1 MTHFR
6 DLVQS
11 MTALLIVA
19 AALLIASCGSGEGS
33 LCPAAANPVLKDTC
47 ASGTGNPGTAVSAGG
62 ASSAAVAAI
71 RMTPATVEIAVGQ
84 SLTLTAQAV
93 DGAGNALSGKV
104 FTMATGNS
112 AIATATALSP
122 DTVKVTAVAQ
132 GVVKIFATAEGKE
145 GEAIVTVRA
154 PIQIFGRVV
163 DGLTLQPLAGAQV
176 TTGIGSV
183 ATTGSDG
190 GFSMTVPGDGSNLR
204 FLGFTASLMGYKSTK
219 LIADLTPPST
229 VLETILMVKATN
241 LPSSITGAVR
251 NAHLPNTNNNNG
263 IANANVSLYEGQGA
277 SGNFVAER
285 RTDSNGAFSFTGLEA
300 GVYTLLAT
308 HVDFS
313 TCSRTA
319 ISLSSNDSSVQ
330 DMNCSKL
337 DNTTRI
343 VLTWGTSP
351 RDLDAH
357 LTGPTAASASRFH
370 VYYPSASRGNLDAS
384 PFASLDVDVRQSLGP
399 ETITIKTLAPGV
411 YRYSVHDFTN
421 RNSAT
426 STALG
431 NSRAKVELFR
441 PGRYEPEVF
450 FVPNQRGNLWT
461 VFELVGSANGE
472 ITVTPRNEMGL
483 VADEATIQ

>member
-11 MTALLIVA
+11 MTALLILAV
-19 AALLIASCGSGEGS
+19 ALLIASCGSGEGS
-33 LCPAAANPVLKDTC
+33 LCPVATSPVLKDC
-47 ASGTGNPGTAVSAGG
+47 GSGTGNSGTAVSAGG
-62 ASSAAVAAI
+62 ASSAAIAAI
-71 RMTPATVEIAVGQ
+71 RVAPATVEIAVGQ
-84 SLTLTAQAV
+84 SLTLTAQAL
-93 DGAGNALSGKV
+93 DGSGNLLSGKV
-104 FTMATGNS
+104 FDWATGNS
-112 AIATATALSP
+112 AIATVTALRP

-132 GVVKIFATAEGKE
+132 GVVKIFATAESKE
-145 GEAIVTVRA
+145 EWATVTVRA
-154 PIQIFGRVV
+154 PLQISGRVV
-163 DGLTLQPLAGAQV
+163 DGLSLQPLAGAQV
-176 TTGIGSV
+176 TSTMGSV

-190 GFSMTVPGDGSNLR
+190 GFSMTVPGDGSGPAFLR
-204 FLGFTASLMGYKSTK
+204 FTASLTGYKSTE

-229 VLETILMVKATN
+229 VLETILLVKATG

-251 NAHLPNTNNNNG
+251 NAHLPNTSNNNG
-263 IANANVSLYEGQGA
+263 IANARVSLYEGQGA
-277 SGNFVAER
+277 AGNLVAER

-300 GVYTLLAT
+300 GVYTLWAT

-313 TCSRTA
+313 TCRRTA
-319 ISLSSNDSSVQ
+319 ISLSSNDSAVQ
-330 DMNCSKL
+330 DLNCSKL

-357 LTGPTAASASRFH
+357 LTGPTAGSANRFH
-370 VYYPSASRGNLDAS
+370 VYYPSSSRGSLDAS
-384 PFASLDVDVRQSLGP
+384 PFALLDVDVRQSLGP

-426 STALG
+426 SAALG

-450 FVPNQRGNLWT
+450 FVPNQLGNLWT
-461 VFELVGSANGE
+461 VFELVGSANGD